1 MILPGGMAGNWI
13 DGRAP
18 NSDQVD
24 WLPMDPRDR
33 LQPFANGVDCAVCG
47 GLVPVDQIRI
57 LARRDD
63 LAFLELTCVSCK
75 SESLGIIVASGPD
88 EGGTRMPYGEFE
100 ADDDARFRDAPPIA
114 GDDLLIAHDLLRE
127 GGIDAL
133 VGRTGSGPDSGRA

>member
-13 DGRAP
+13 DGRAS

-75 SESLGIIVASGPD
+75 SESLGIIVAGGQD
-88 EGGTRMPYGEFE
+88 EGGRRMPYGEFE
-100 ADDDARFRDAPPIA
+100 AADDARFRDAPPIA